1 MVFGHCAG
9 LAVRVNLLPVVP
21 SLIRKVTV
29 ALAVAAPC
37 LLFVASAEASPVRK
51 AHTRTHKVTHRR
63 VVSPT
68 QSFARLA
75 NRRPERRLSR
85 HPQSWLQKT
94 QGAPDTADHDAAIQN
109 NVFPASTV
117 TSQAAPALQPLELL
131 ATVQAQLQSH
141 DGFTHR
147 SPRAPPVFG

>member
-1 MVFGHCAG
+1 
-9 LAVRVNLLPVVP
+9 VRVNLVSVVP
-21 SLIRKVTV
+21 SLIRKVTT
-29 ALAVAAPC
+29 ALAVAVPC
-37 LLFVASAEASPVRK
+37 LLFVAPADASPVRK

-63 VVSPT
+63 IATPA

-75 NRRPERRLSR
+75 NRHPERRLAR

-94 QGAPDTADHDAAIQN
+94 QGAPGGADHDAAIQN

-117 TSQAAPALQPLELL
+117 TSQPAPALQPLELL

-147 SPRAPPVFG
+147 SPRAPPVFA